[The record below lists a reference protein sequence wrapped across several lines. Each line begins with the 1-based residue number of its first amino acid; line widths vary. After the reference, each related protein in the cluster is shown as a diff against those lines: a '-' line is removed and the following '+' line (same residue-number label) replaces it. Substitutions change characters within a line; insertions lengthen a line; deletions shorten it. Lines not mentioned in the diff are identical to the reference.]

1 MMIIES
7 IGYNITIEISSKPG
21 SDFYV
26 SEEILAMLKNELAP
40 SLAVH
45 EDIPLMEI
53 VESEH
58 YMTITFLELDSK
70 EITPLINA
78 YTSIISDETDGSYL

>member
-7 IGYNITIEISSKPG
+7 VGYNITIEISSKPG
-21 SDFYV
+21 NDFCV
-26 SEEILAMLKNELAP
+26 SEKNLAMLKTELEP

-45 EDIPLMEI
+45 ENIPLMEI

-58 YMTITFLELDSK
+58 FMTITFLEVASE
-70 EITPLINA
+70 EINCVIEA
-78 YTSIISDETDGSYL
+78 YTSVIREELNGEFL